1 MFSKGL
7 SMTFDEIREIALS
20 FPNVE
25 EYQLFGTPAYRIG
38 KRFLACPAKVAADT
52 LMLKMPN
59 KLEREFLL
67 SNHPEI
73 YYLTPHYEGFNA
85 ILIRLAKMETGEFR
99 ELFEGAWRTYAPK
112 KLLKE
117 YYAKG

>member
-1 MFSKGL
+1 
-7 SMTFDEIREIALS
+7 MTFDEIREIALS

-38 KRFLACPAKVAADT
+38 KRLLACPAKVATDT
-52 LMLKMPN
+52 LMLKVPD

-67 SNHPEI
+67 LSQPEI
-73 YYLTPHYEGFNA
+73 YYLTPHYENYDA
-85 ILIRLAKMETGEFR
+85 ILLRVPLMDTGEFR

-117 YYAKG
+117 YDVKG